1 MDIILTATAVIF
13 ALLVGIGIGRWSR
26 NDLVKQV
33 EDLRASLVRE
43 QEIKTGQGDLE
54 LLLKPLKDELERLR
68 EQAKSQREDEVRTE
82 ALIQGDLSQLRKHS
96 EVLAKALGGNS
107 VRGTYGEG
115 QLEGLL
121 EAAGLINGVHY
132 ETQKSV
138 TSDNGVSRPD
148 VTIKLPNN
156 QAVQVDSKFP
166 FDAYWKF
173 IECEDPELRAELLK
187 RHQKAVRDRIK
198 ELNAKKYA
206 DLTEGPN
213 IVILF
218 FPFESIWHAAIES
231 DQGLVQYAADNRVVL
246 TTPTTLLGVL
256 RTIHY
261 AWQRNQ
267 LAENASKIGTAADN
281 LLRSV
286 STLVEDLNKLGNQ
299 LNTVNKTYNAF
310 VSRFDSSFVTS
321 AKRLQELTSMVDANL
336 ETSDRE
342 TIEARDFRG
351 KAAEIANPNPETE
364 VL

>member
-1 MDIILTATAVIF
+1 MDIILIAGAVIF
-13 ALLVGIGIGRWSR
+13 ALLLGIGIGRWSR
-26 NDLVKQV
+26 NDLLNQV
-33 EDLRASLVRE
+33 EDLRTSLARE
-43 QEIKTGQGDLE
+43 QQVQSKQGDLE

-68 EQAKSQREDEVRTE
+68 DQAKSQREEEVRTE
-82 ALIQGDLSQLRKHS
+82 TIIQGDLNQLRKHS

-115 QLEGLL
+115 QLEALL
-121 EAAGLINGVHY
+121 EASGLVNGVHY
-132 ETQKSV
+132 ETQKTLVSEG
-138 TSDNGVSRPD
+138 GVARPD

-166 FDAYWKF
+166 FSAYWDF
-173 IECEDPELRAELLK
+173 IKCEDPELQPALLK
-187 RHQKAVRDRIK
+187 KHQKSVRDRIK
-198 ELNAKKYA
+198 ELNDKKYA

-218 FPFESIWHAAIES
+218 FPFESIWQAAIES

-286 STLVEDLNKLGNQ
+286 STLIDDLNKLGNQ
-299 LNTVNKTYNAF
+299 LNTVTKTYNSF

-321 AKRLQELTSMVDANL
+321 AKRLQELTSTVDTNL

-342 TIEARDFRG
+342 TIEVREFRG
-351 KAAEIANPNPETE
+351 KAAEIANPNPET
-364 VL
+364 